1 MMVESLPWNLPL
13 ARLLA
18 ELEAALKGLNGG
30 EAARR
35 HAKYGP
41 NDALLHRR
49 RPLWRQVLDRLAN
62 PLILILLFA
71 SGLSAWTGEVTSF
84 ALIVGIILLSVVL
97 DVVQQARAENTVDAL
112 RRSVGLNAEVLR
124 DGTVEK
130 VPVDQLVPGDV
141 VELKAGDIVPGD
153 CRLLAARDLFV
164 NQALLTGEAY
174 PAEKHAIDLSAPV
187 EEAGQAANFLC
198 MGTSVI
204 SGIAT
209 ALVVRTGRSTELG
222 GLAHGL
228 AMQRPRDAFERG
240 IRQFGFLMLR
250 LTVFL
255 VLFVTVTNLAF
266 QRPLL
271 ESLLFALALAVGL
284 TPELLPMVVTVTL
297 ANGARRLAARRVI
310 VKRLAAIHD
319 LGAMD
324 VLCTDKTG
332 TLTESEIK
340 LAAHVDQAGED
351 SDEVLR
357 LAALNSVFQSGIKSP
372 LDAAILAHQRFDA
385 QAWQKF
391 DEIPF
396 DFERRR
402 VSVLLNHGT
411 TRLLVVKGA
420 PEEVLARSVTY
431 LAPAGEELALDGAVR
446 KRLLERFEA
455 WGEQGYRVLGV
466 ASRTVQGD
474 TISKSDEDKLTFA
487 GFALFVDPP
496 KRDAADAVRALAE
509 AGVEVK
515 ILSGDNER
523 ITRHICTEI
532 GVPIRGVLTG
542 EEVSRLSEEALR
554 KKVAS
559 VNLFCRVT
567 PQQKERILLALK
579 RAGRVVGFLGDGI
592 NDASALHGADVG
604 ISVDNAADVAKE
616 AADLV
621 LLERNLGV
629 VHDGVIEG
637 RRTVENVTKYILM
650 GSSSNF
656 GNMFSMAGAALFLPF
671 LPMLPPQVLL
681 NNLLYDV
688 SEVGVPFD
696 NVDEDALKRPV
707 RWDIKFIERFMLVLG
722 PVSSVFDFLT
732 FFALLSLFGAG
743 QAMFQTG
750 WFIESLATQCLVIF
764 IIRTRGPPWKSRPHP
779 LLTGL
784 TLGAV
789 GLGLLIPLTL
799 LGKLLGFAEPPAGFY
814 LFLVCAVA
822 AYLLLVEIVKRQLCR
837 RVSTR
842 SDRAWG
848 RAHGDRHLIAAQ
860 KRHETG

>member
-1 MMVESLPWNLPL
+1 MAETLPWNLPL
-13 ARLLA
+13 PRLLA
-18 ELEAALKGLNGG
+18 ELGTTLSGLSG
-30 EAARR
+30 EDAARR
-35 HAKYGP
+35 LAKYGP
-41 NDALLHRR
+41 NDALAHRR
-49 RPLWRQVLDRLAN
+49 PPLWRQLLDRFAN

-112 RRSVGLNAEVLR
+112 RRSVGLKAEVLR
-124 DGTVEK
+124 DGKIREVA
-130 VPVDQLVPGDV
+130 VDALVPGDV

-153 CRLLAARDLFV
+153 CRLVAARDLFV

-174 PAEKHAIDLSAPV
+174 PAEKEAGDLPSLVDEP
-187 EEAGQAANFLC
+187 GQAANFLC

-209 ALVVRTGRSTELG
+209 ALVVHTGRTTELG

-228 AMQRPRDAFERG
+228 AMERPRDAFEQG
-240 IRQFGFLMLR
+240 IRRFGFLMLR

-266 QRPLL
+266 HRPLL

-340 LAAHVDQAGED
+340 LAAHVDQSGED
-351 SDEVLR
+351 SGEVLR
-357 LAALNSVFQSGIKSP
+357 LAALNSAFQSGMKSP
-372 LDAAILAHQRFDA
+372 LDAAILAHQQFDA
-385 QAWQKF
+385 GAWHKL

-402 VSVLLNHGT
+402 VSVLLGDGNS
-411 TRLLVVKGA
+411 RLLVVKGA
-420 PEEVLARSVTY
+420 PEEILARSAEY
-431 LAPAGEELALDGAVR
+431 LGPDGAVLDLDDAIR
-446 KRLLERFEA
+446 EQLLERFEA
-455 WGEQGYRVLGV
+455 WGEEGYRVLGV
-466 ASRTVQGD
+466 SSRAVQGD
-474 TISKSDEDKLTFA
+474 AIAASDEDRLTFA

-496 KRDAADAVRALAE
+496 KRDAADAVHALAKS
-509 AGVEVK
+509 GVEVK

-523 ITRHICTEI
+523 ITRHVCTEI
-532 GVPIRGVLTG
+532 GVPIHGVLTG
-542 EEVSRLSEEALR
+542 QEVSRLSDDALR
-554 KKVAS
+554 ARAAS

-567 PQQKERILLALK
+567 PQQKQRILLALK

-621 LLERNLGV
+621 LLERDLGV

-696 NVDEDALKRPV
+696 NVDAEALKRPV
-707 RWDIKFIERFMLVLG
+707 RWDIGFIERFMLVLG
-722 PVSSVFDFLT
+722 PVSSLFDFLT

-743 QAMFQTG
+743 EAMFQTG

-764 IIRTRGPPWKSRPHP
+764 IIRTRGAPWQSRPHP

-784 TLGAV
+784 TVGAV
-789 GLGLLIPLTL
+789 LVGLLIPLTP
-799 LGKLLGFAEPPAGFY
+799 LGKLIGFVEPPPGFY
-814 LFLVCAVA
+814 VFLVCAVV
-822 AYLLLVEIVKRQLCR
+822 AYLLLVEIVKRQLYRRLDARSGSVRASAHAHRR
-837 RVSTR
+837 RVPR
-842 SDRAWG
+842 KA
-848 RAHGDRHLIAAQ
+848 
-860 KRHETG
+860 E